1 MPVTPTQVILVL
13 TLVAVLGF
21 VWYTVGRG
29 TWRSRLEDRF
39 LYGLPWGTFVTVAV
53 VVAFYLFGQGGLRN
67 WDEPVI
73 YAFITWSY
81 LYPTGLVTAGISH
94 GSPAHLLSNMTTT
107 LVMAPIA
114 EYAWSH
120 YPPDRHQS
128 PTDSHQSPTDR
139 HQSPT
144 DRRDDGGDS
153 LRGLVATP
161 WIRAFVLFPGT
172 LLAAAFVTA
181 VFSLGPGLGFSGA
194 VFAIAGFAAVNYPLT
209 TVVAVVA
216 SSALG
221 TVYDAVTQPIV
232 REAIEVGPPLP
243 PDWAGIGFQAHMLG
257 FLLGVLIGVAI
268 LRRRG
273 NHPPFEGVFFGV
285 FLLGMVQALWL
296 LVWSTDDVFTLY
308 RGAGVT
314 LVVVLTLLVAV
325 AVSGS
330 NRPLPRP
337 FSRLPRAPTR
347 RQLAVGWLLL
357 VLVGLVLGVAGI
369 VLEGEAVGIAI
380 GTLLL
385 LAVVAAI
392 PALPPLLP
400 DRWFTGPVT
409 RRGAA
414 LVVLV
419 VFTALVAIPSVP
431 LGLVVVD
438 DPAIDSGVE
447 VGDYT
452 VAYVENET
460 ADRTQLVD
468 FGGNETTESEL
479 SGVVLASDE
488 REMWTVGERAEM
500 LEYAGNATIT
510 VGDLGWRETVEVERT
525 GWEVLGNDTVYAVD
539 LETDGET
546 SRSYTSDPAQANALI
561 EGHALELVPTESDF
575 VIRVTTDG
583 TAVGETTVSEARN
596 GATVGDLEIE
606 TRQIDGTE
614 AIVASVD
621 ETEVQFAEREEYQG

>member
-1 MPVTPTQVILVL
+1 MPVTPTQVILAL
-13 TLVAVLGF
+13 TLLAVLGF
-21 VWYTVGRG
+21 VWYTAGRG
-29 TWRSRLEDRF
+29 TWRSRLGDRF
-39 LYGLPWGTFVTVAV
+39 LYGVPWGTLVTVAV

-67 WDEPVI
+67 WDDPVI

-81 LYPTGLVTAGISH
+81 LYPTGLLTAGISH

-107 LVMAPIA
+107 LVMAPVA

-120 YPPDRHQS
+120 YPPDRRQY
-128 PTDSHQSPTDR
+128 PP
-139 HQSPT
+139 
-144 DRRDDGGDS
+144 DRRDDGRESGS
-153 LRGLVATP
+153 GPVTIP
-161 WIRAFVLFPGT
+161 WIRAFVIFPGA
-172 LLAAAFVTA
+172 LLAAAFLTA

-194 VFAIAGFAAVNYPLT
+194 VFAIVGFAAVNYPLT

-221 TVYDAVTQPIV
+221 TLYQALTQPIV
-232 REAIEVGPPLP
+232 RETIEVGPPLP
-243 PDWAGIGFQAHMLG
+243 PAWAGIGFQAHMLG
-257 FLLGVLIGVAI
+257 FLLGVLIGVAL
-268 LRRRG
+268 LRRRER
-273 NHPPFEGVFFGV
+273 HPSFDRVFFGV
-285 FLLGMVQALWL
+285 LLLGMVQALWL
-296 LVWSTDDVFTLY
+296 VVWSTGDVFTLY

-325 AVSGS
+325 AASGS
-330 NRPLPRP
+330 TRPLPRP
-337 FSRLPRAPTR
+337 LAKLPRSPTR
-347 RQLAVGWLLL
+347 RQFAVGWLLL
-357 VLVGLVLGVAGI
+357 VLVGFVLGVLGV
-369 VLEGEAVGIAI
+369 VLEGEAVGLAI

-385 LAVVAAI
+385 LAVVAVI

-400 DRWFTGPVT
+400 DRWFAGPLT

-414 LVVLV
+414 FVVLA

-438 DPAIDSGVE
+438 DPTLDAGVE

-468 FGGNETTESEL
+468 FGGNETVESEF
-479 SGVVLASDE
+479 SGVVLVSDE
-488 REMWTVGERAEM
+488 REMWTVGERAEL
-500 LEYAGNATIT
+500 LEHTGNATVT
-510 VGDLGWRETVEVERT
+510 VGDLGWRATVEVERT

-546 SRSYTSDPAQANALI
+546 TRSYTSDSARANVLLD
-561 EGHALELVPTESDF
+561 GHAIELVPTEPDF
-575 VIRVTTDG
+575 VIRVTTNG
-583 TAVGETTVSEARN
+583 STVGETTVSEARE
-596 GATVGDLEIE
+596 GTRVGDLEIE
-606 TRQIDGTE
+606 TRYVDGTE

-621 ETEVQFAEREEYQG
+621 ETEVQFAEREEYHD